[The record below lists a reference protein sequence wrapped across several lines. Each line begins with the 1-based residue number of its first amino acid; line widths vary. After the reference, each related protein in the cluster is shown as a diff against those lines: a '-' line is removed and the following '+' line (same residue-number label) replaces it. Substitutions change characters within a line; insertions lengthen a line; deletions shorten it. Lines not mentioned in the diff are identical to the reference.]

1 MIALWI
7 LCGILALALLVLIIK
22 LTVRIEYCGGLYLT
36 IGVGFIHVTRGVS
49 KKKTDAEAP
58 EQPPEEHKKKE
69 KKKKKKKS
77 ENDVPLAELLPLAR
91 DTVADVFEKTKKHV
105 KLERYILKIKVATGD
120 PASTGVLYG
129 AVCAAAGP
137 LLALALSARRKTQKK
152 GAIFTEIT
160 PDFISD
166 KPDIMLDIK
175 FSTRVWRGL
184 CMAMP
189 LIKGY
194 KNYRKLK
201 KKKEKQNERHSA
213 QTDN

>member
-7 LCGILALALLVLIIK
+7 LCGILALALLALLLK
-22 LTVRIEYCGGLYLT
+22 LAVRIEYCGGLYLT
-36 IGVGFIHVTRGVS
+36 ISVGFIHVTRGVS
-49 KKKTDAEAP
+49 KKKTDAEEP
-58 EQPPEEHKKKE
+58 EQPPEEHKKNE
-69 KKKKKKKS
+69 KKKKKKS
-77 ENDVPLAELLPLAR
+77 DTDVSLKELLPLAR

-105 KLERYILKIKVATGD
+105 KLERYILKINVATGD

-137 LLALALSARRKTQKK
+137 LLALALSARRKTRKA

-184 CMAMP
+184 CMTMP